1 MKTRAPRQLSIFTK
15 RAYAKP
21 LTGKAALLA
30 RYRQFSEELQQIE
43 VEIES
48 TEMSVLCD
56 EDGWEAL
63 VEEQERL
70 VRRVTN
76 CERELAPLVKGWWL
90 T

>member
-1 MKTRAPRQLSIFTK
+1 MKTQAPVQLPIFTK
-15 RAYAKP
+15 RAYTKP

-30 RYRQFSEELQQIE
+30 RYHQLSEELQRIE

-48 TEMSVLCD
+48 TEMSVFCD
-56 EDGWEAL
+56 EDGWETL

-70 VRRVTN
+70 VRRVTA
-76 CERELAPLVKGWWL
+76 CERELAPYVRGWWL